1 MASILIRFL
10 FMIVALWLL
19 RRFLGSL
26 FGGARQAS
34 PKNNQPVATNNM
46 VKDPVCGMYMD
57 SRLAVRLEN
66 RKEDYYFCSEEC
78 RKKYLGKPGPGTETP
93 NASSL

>member
-1 MASILIRFL
+1 MGSILLRLIIL
-10 FMIVALWLL
+10 IIVLWVL

-26 FGGARQAS
+26 LGRPKQSAGAPDPGGR
-34 PKNNQPVATNNM
+34 PNNM

-66 RKEDYYFCSEEC
+66 RKELFYFCSEEC
-78 RKKYLGKPGPGTETP
+78 KNKYLGKHRGEAGTSAP
-93 NASSL
+93 M